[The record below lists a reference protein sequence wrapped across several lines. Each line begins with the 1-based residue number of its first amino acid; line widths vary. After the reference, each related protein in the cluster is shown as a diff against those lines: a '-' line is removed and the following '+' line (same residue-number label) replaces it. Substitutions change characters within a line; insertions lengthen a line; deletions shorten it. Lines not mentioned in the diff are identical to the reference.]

1 VASLLV
7 ASLPGG
13 EVTTNPSPYKNQHM
27 QLPLNNVLVMI
38 YYSRPLKAIE
48 VLEIIEIA
56 TIMSY
61 VENLIAKR

>member
-1 VASLLV
+1 MKTINRSSKCILEASLTL
-7 ASLPGG
+7 
-13 EVTTNPSPYKNQHM
+13 NQYM

-48 VLEIIEIA
+48 VLEITEIA
-56 TIMSY
+56 TIISY

>member
-1 VASLLV
+1 MKTINRSSKCILEANLTL
-7 ASLPGG
+7 
-13 EVTTNPSPYKNQHM
+13 NQYM

-48 VLEIIEIA
+48 VLEITEIV
-56 TIMSY
+56 TIISY